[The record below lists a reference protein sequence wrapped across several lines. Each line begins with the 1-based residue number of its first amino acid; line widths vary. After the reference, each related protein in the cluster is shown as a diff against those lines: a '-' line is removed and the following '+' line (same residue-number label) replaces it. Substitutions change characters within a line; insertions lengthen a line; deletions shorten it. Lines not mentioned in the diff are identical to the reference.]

1 MKVAHERKS
10 CTSLSF
16 YAYVLPLYI
25 AFISI
30 TRVKL
35 TRLCKSTQSHHCG
48 QAKQKW
54 DSIKYALRIFNQS
67 CVWQMLD

>member
-35 TRLCKSTQSHHCG
+35 TRQCKSTQSHHCG
-48 QAKQKW
+48 QAKQK
-54 DSIKYALRIFNQS
+54 
-67 CVWQMLD
+67 